1 MRKLVFTTLILCLVF
16 ISCKNKGSMNNP
28 FFSPFDTPYGVPD
41 FNKIKD
47 KHYVPAFEKGMSI
60 QQEEIQSIINNKE
73 TPTFENTIEALE
85 YSGELLNTVAAVFF
99 NMCETNNSEKMMAI
113 ADEISPKLS
122 QHSDDINLNPKL
134 FERVKV
140 VYDNRSSLS
149 LTAEQVRLLEETY
162 KGFVRGGANVPT
174 EKQARFREIN
184 EQLASLTLKFGNNVL
199 AATNAYKLIID
210 KESELSGLSESQIA
224 AAAELANQEKC
235 SKGKWAFTTHNP
247 SLLPFLQNADNRERR
262 KEIWEAYSNRC
273 NGGEFDNTE
282 IIRKVVA
289 LRAEKAQILGFKTHA
304 DYVLD
309 NRMAKNSETVYDL
322 LQKMWEPALAKAK
335 VEVAEYQELANKEDP
350 KFQIE
355 PWDWRYYTEKVRKA
369 KYDLNDDA
377 IRPYFKLENVRDG
390 IFMLCEKLY
399 GLKFRENEY
408 IPVYDHDAVAYEV
421 YDQGEVIGILYLD
434 YFTRESKRGG
444 AWMTEFRS
452 QHKTKDDKNVI
463 PVVSLVLNYSRP
475 VGSTPCLLNFD
486 ETETFFHEF
495 GHGLHGLLSKC
506 KYRSLAGTNVPR
518 DFVELPSQIME
529 NWARH
534 PEMLKLYAKHYK
546 TGEIIPDELIK
557 KIEEAANYGQ
567 GFVNTELIAAS
578 LLDMDYHVLENP
590 QMGNPIE
597 FENESMAKYGL
608 IPEIISRYR
617 SPYFQHIFASAAGY
631 SAGYY
636 SYTWSAVLDADAFE
650 LFKQKGIFDK
660 ATAQS
665 FRENILEKG
674 NTEDVAVIYKRF
686 RGQDPNIKPLL
697 RNRGLL
703 ED

>member
-1 MRKLVFTTLILCLVF
+1 
-16 ISCKNKGSMNNP
+16 
-28 FFSPFDTPYGVPD
+28 
-41 FNKIKD
+41 
-47 KHYVPAFEKGMSI
+47 
-60 QQEEIQSIINNKE
+60 
-73 TPTFENTIEALE
+73 
-85 YSGELLNTVAAVFF
+85 
-99 NMCETNNSEKMMAI
+99 
-113 ADEISPKLS
+113 
-122 QHSDDINLNPKL
+122 
-134 FERVKV
+134 
-140 VYDNRSSLS
+140 
-149 LTAEQVRLLEETY
+149 
-162 KGFVRGGANVPT
+162 
-174 EKQARFREIN
+174 
-184 EQLASLTLKFGNNVL
+184 
-199 AATNAYKLIID
+199 
-210 KESELSGLSESQIA
+210 
-224 AAAELANQEKC
+224 
-235 SKGKWAFTTHNP
+235 
-247 SLLPFLQNADNRERR
+247 
-262 KEIWEAYSNRC
+262 
-273 NGGEFDNTE
+273 
-282 IIRKVVA
+282 
-289 LRAEKAQILGFKTHA
+289 
-304 DYVLD
+304 
-309 NRMAKNSETVYDL
+309 
-322 LQKMWEPALAKAK
+322 
-335 VEVAEYQELANKEDP
+335 
-350 KFQIE
+350 
-355 PWDWRYYTEKVRKA
+355 
-369 KYDLNDDA
+369 
-377 IRPYFKLENVRDG
+377 
-390 IFMLCEKLY
+390 
-399 GLKFRENEY
+399 
-408 IPVYDHDAVAYEV
+408 
-421 YDQGEVIGILYLD
+421 
-434 YFTRESKRGG
+434 
-444 AWMTEFRS
+444 MTEFRS
-452 QHKTKDDKNVI
+452 QHKTKDDKNVL